1 MPAATSARLP
11 NLTAVAGSPKKS
23 HPNDG
28 RPHGANAHPDGIG
41 RANREVAHGPA
52 EQTNAE
58 QEGGSRPYG
67 RPKPREAFG
76 VLEAT
81 AVAVAVGRVIAVLV
95 ASGAG
100 QRDGGQFLARA
111 AARAVDGQEHQAA
124 FFDRAH
130 GVVLAGQAGQK
141 VKIAF
146 VGLVDVRH
154 LDGGQ
159 GGVYARGQVV
169 APRDGVHGGVVPAAL
184 AAGAQLEC
192 IKSPLSAGYLVK
204 AQRRLVRAR
213 PIMAMMVAN
222 MISAHSDKVGMLAV
236 LAALVGTLN

>member
-1 MPAATSARLP
+1 M
-11 NLTAVAGSPKKS
+11 
-23 HPNDG
+23 
-28 RPHGANAHPDGIG
+28 
-41 RANREVAHGPA
+41 
-52 EQTNAE
+52 
-58 QEGGSRPYG
+58 
-67 RPKPREAFG
+67 
-76 VLEAT
+76 
-81 AVAVAVGRVIAVLV
+81 AVGRVIAVLV

-192 IKSPLSAGYLVK
+192 IKKPAKCGLLGKGSATPCARKANHGHDGCQHDQRPLRQGGDARSA
-204 AQRRLVRAR
+204 RSAR
-213 PIMAMMVAN
+213 G
-222 MISAHSDKVGMLAV
+222 H
-236 LAALVGTLN
+236 TELNVPR